1 MIDYEAALE
10 EWNYLE
16 KEFQN
21 HVPKIG
27 ERYTQRCYISSEL
40 IPDLTSDMID
50 YFFKDAYIFEGC
62 VFEKEEINPIG
73 FITRTFIYKGEKD
86 DD

>member
-10 EWNYLE
+10 KWNYLE

-27 ERYTQRCYISSEL
+27 ERCIQKCYISPEL
-40 IPDLTSDMID
+40 IPDLTPGMID
-50 YFFKDAYIFEGC
+50 YFFKDTYIPPGC
-62 VFEKEEINPIG
+62 IFEKEEIGLNL
-73 FITRTFIYKGEKD
+73 ITRTYIYKGEGK
-86 DD
+86 